1 MGTAI
6 VGEDKQMVYN
16 RNIILQQEIQSEY
29 NNKIQMKNEKKRKEK
44 AGNTKH
50 RISLTFSLLS

>member
-29 NNKIQMKNEKKRKEK
+29 NNTIQMKKEKKSW
-44 AGNTKH
+44 KH
-50 RISLTFSLLS
+50 KTSDLTDL

>member
-1 MGTAI
+1 
-6 VGEDKQMVYN
+6 MVYN

-29 NNKIQMKNEKKRKEK
+29 NNTNTNENEKKKRK

>member
-29 NNKIQMKNEKKRKEK
+29 NNTIQMKKRKEK
-44 AGNTKH
+44 LETQNIGSH
-50 RISLTFSLLS
+50 

>member
-6 VGEDKQMVYN
+6 VEEDKQMVYN
-16 RNIILQQEIQSEY
+16 RNIILQEEIQSEY
-29 NNKIQMKNEKKRKEK
+29 NNTIQMKMKKEKKRK